1 MIERLSILRDSSVID
16 AEVFDDCIALDAGLM
31 TLEGL
36 TKLDAYQVAM
46 THLAMAM
53 QRIKKDNVVDYMDEM
68 ILSEIKSSDLFSE
81 VVELTD
87 KIVKQVHV
95 DIPESEVQFL
105 WLHMLNTLNEKG
117 GK

>member
-1 MIERLSILRDSSVID
+1 MKERLGILKDGSVID
-16 AEVFDDCIALDAGLM
+16 EAVYEDCLALDTGLM
-31 TLEGL
+31 TLENL
-36 TKLDAYQVAM
+36 TELNAYQVAM

-53 QRIKKDNVVDYMDEM
+53 QRIKQGTVVEYMDDM
-68 ILSEIKSSDLFSE
+68 ILSEIKSAEIFDE
-81 VVELTD
+81 VVVLTS
-87 KIVKQVHV
+87 KIVDQVHV